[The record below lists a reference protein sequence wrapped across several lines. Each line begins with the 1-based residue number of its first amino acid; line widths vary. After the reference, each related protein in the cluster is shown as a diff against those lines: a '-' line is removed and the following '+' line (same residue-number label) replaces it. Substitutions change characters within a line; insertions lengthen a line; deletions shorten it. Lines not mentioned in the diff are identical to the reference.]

1 MQYEHH
7 PGRVQRQ
14 KLKHN
19 SLIIPQFLPD
29 FPQRCCHPPS
39 PSSCHK
45 FRKLLLCRM
54 PIPRTSQMLYFPCLS
69 PDSRPHIG
77 KIPFRQLLTHSWL
90 VSCTIRNS
98 LEWNPLIQ
106 CKSVQLDQKSVSVCI
121 ELLKTGSYAHI
132 HIHTIFFTLLLNR
145 HHKRVSTMLK
155 HSLGILFTLLLQRN
169 PFLVNLFYYY
179 KQITLLGVKL

>member
-106 CKSVQLDQKSVSVCI
+106 CKSVQLDQKSVTVFVLSCWKQV
-121 ELLKTGSYAHI
+121 LM
-132 HIHTIFFTLLLNR
+132 HTSI
-145 HHKRVSTMLK
+145 STPSF
-155 HSLGILFTLLLQRN
+155 SLC
-169 PFLVNLFYYY
+169 Y
-179 KQITLLGVKL
+179 